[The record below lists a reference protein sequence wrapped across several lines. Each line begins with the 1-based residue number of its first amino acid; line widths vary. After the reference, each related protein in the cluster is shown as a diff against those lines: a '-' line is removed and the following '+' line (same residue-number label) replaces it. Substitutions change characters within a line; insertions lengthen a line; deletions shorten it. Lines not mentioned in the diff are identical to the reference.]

1 MELWLTENQTKN
13 LALSVRVKETLF
25 TGRSDFQEVVVV
37 DTEQFGRMLALD
49 GVFQT
54 SVTDEFIY
62 HDMIVHV
69 PMFTHPDPKRVL
81 IIGGGDGGSAREV
94 LRHSSIEEVK
104 MVEIDGMV
112 VEACKK
118 HLPENSV
125 VLRDPQK
132 YPKFELLIKDGLKYM
147 QQAEGYYDVII
158 VDCSDPIGP
167 GEGLFNLSFFK
178 DVHKALKPD
187 GLFVQQTDSP
197 FYHQK
202 LIKRLHADLATLFP
216 ITRLYL
222 AHIPTYPGGMHC
234 FTMGSKKHDP
244 LNVPAERIPDNFAC
258 RYHNKEIQKSA
269 FVLPNFVKDF
279 LKDK

>member
-1 MELWLTENQTKN
+1 MNLWLTEHQTKN
-13 LALSVRVKETLF
+13 LSMSVRVKETLY
-25 TGRSDFQEVVVV
+25 TGRSEFQEVVIA
-37 DTEQFGRMLALD
+37 DTVQFGRMLALD

-54 SVTDEFIY
+54 SVVEEFIY

-94 LRHSSIEEVK
+94 MRHSSIEEVK

-125 VLRDPQK
+125 VLREPEK
-132 YPKFELLIKDGLKYM
+132 YPKFELIIGDGIKYM
-147 QQAEGYYDVII
+147 QQADSYYDVII

-167 GEGLFNLSFFK
+167 GEGLFNLAFFK
-178 DVHKALKPD
+178 DVFKALKPD

-197 FYHQK
+197 FYHQE
-202 LIKRLHADLATLFP
+202 LLKRLHNDLATLFP
-216 ITRLYL
+216 IIHLYL
-222 AHIPTYPGGMHC
+222 AHIPIYPGGMHS
-234 FTMGSKKHDP
+234 FTMGSKKYCP
-244 LNVPAERIPDNFAC
+244 LNASLDRIPNDSDY
-258 RYHNKEIQKSA
+258 RYYNKDIHKSA
-269 FVLPNFVKDF
+269 FALPNFVKSF
-279 LKDK
+279 LKGK